1 MATATSFDMQL
12 IAVDA
17 TLKLRAQALF
27 NAFVVSTLLS
37 ESSSD
42 TIGTIS
48 PQRHLARKAYASQ
61 VLNNY
66 SQFANVIEWACA
78 SNQTLANDVVTTNG
92 GNFTSSTT
100 QAQVAAAVTT
110 ATPTTTGA
118 TDTDINNAIAAAF
131 NLLANA

>member
-1 MATATSFDMQL
+1 MATANSFDMQL
-12 IAVDA
+12 IAADSN
-17 TLKLRAQALF
+17 LKTRVQALL
-27 NAFVVSTLLS
+27 NAFLVGTVFP
-37 ESSSD
+37 ESCSD
-42 TIGTIS
+42 TGSVT

-66 SQFANVIEWACA
+66 SAYATMFEWAAA

-100 QAQVAAAVTT
+100 QATVAAAVTT

-118 TDTDINNAIAAAF
+118 TDTDINNALAASF